1 LHDEFIKS
9 PRTQILPDFF
19 FSFSFSAFR
28 FLYTC
33 LGVHFPH
40 TQSSLNSH
48 RRKEKE
54 KRGEISRSS
63 GTAGE
68 SMCSLPK
75 ETKKENRRGK
85 EKKKKKK
92 KLGSLFFFLTQI
104 VYPKTVMKTEQ
115 KRRKTPPHQPRDP
128 EEKYLFFLSGHQS
141 NNGRQAK

>member
-92 KLGSLFFFLTQI
+92 KHTSQFFYHSNCL
-104 VYPKTVMKTEQ
+104 PKNCDENRTKTT
-115 KRRKTPPHQPRDP
+115 KNTTASTP
-128 EEKYLFFLSGHQS
+128 
-141 NNGRQAK
+141 